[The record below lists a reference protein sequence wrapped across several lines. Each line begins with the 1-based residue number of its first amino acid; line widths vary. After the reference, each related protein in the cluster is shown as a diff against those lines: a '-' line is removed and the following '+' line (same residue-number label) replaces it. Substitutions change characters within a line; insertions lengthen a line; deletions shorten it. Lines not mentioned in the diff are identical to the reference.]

1 MSFLSSRSTSVPFI
15 LKSNQAGERKNRIAI
30 ESINPRSAVYF
41 LPVIWLV
48 GQCCMLRVANVT
60 YHHRDKQPFT
70 EAPLYFPTS
79 TNCEV
84 SLFAKG

>member
-15 LKSNQAGERKNRIAI
+15 LKSNQAGERKNQIAI
-30 ESINPRSAVYF
+30 ESINPWSAVYL

-70 EAPLYFPTS
+70 EVPLYFPTS